1 MIIFKFEC
9 KTFFEPT
16 CMCSF
21 LWYRKYEAVTKNI
34 FINGRCGLYSNYF
47 SMHHMCLECSTVMCS
62 NYFFLFLLKSYIKD
76 FFDPDKIEFHQ
87 LHDIIGN
94 KIFLIFVKRGLCS
107 NYFFFNPIEIWYTI
121 LFWVW
126 IFYSFIIYITLL
138 VAKKF
143 LHGNCGLCSNYF
155 F

>member
-1 MIIFKFEC
+1 MSVRPFLNPLVCVVFYDIGNMKRLLKIFSLMAGADCTRIIFLC
-9 KTFFEPT
+9 TICVWNVP
-16 CMCSF
+16 
-21 LWYRKYEAVTKNI
+21 LW
-34 FINGRCGLYSNYF
+34 L
-47 SMHHMCLECSTVMCS
+47 CS